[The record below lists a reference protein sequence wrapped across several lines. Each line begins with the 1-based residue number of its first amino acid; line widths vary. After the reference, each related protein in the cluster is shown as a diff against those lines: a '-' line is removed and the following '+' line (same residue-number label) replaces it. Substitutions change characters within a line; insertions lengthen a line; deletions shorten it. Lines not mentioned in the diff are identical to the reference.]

1 MRNYIEAILGKTAVV
16 LVVETQHD
24 PAVSQELGMMDDPLD
39 FLFDTAYHSPHHTF
53 ANQNSN
59 LGIGRKHLTPF
70 REKQSPPAAKPK
82 PQRSSEK
89 LNQRKKRHEKKK
101 NVRIHPI
108 PSRSSP
114 EEIAFQLSGHQSA
127 TGSRSYKQFS
137 ESIVEKISDRE
148 QKESKESTDIG
159 SQSIKRNSLR
169 VALEYSKQQQQEQL
183 SSLAHSEAP
192 SQSVGP
198 VSFSYMTIGFN
209 NNLSNLPEWTCLRD
223 NYIRQLHSLESHESI
238 ACQKGFKTEISIP
251 NFVSLLLSLRKIS
264 CRIVYAFQVSAK
276 SKTIHD
282 TAFSDL
288 HGYVLRMVNDMSC
301 INRSPFIDWLGILT
315 LYNPFLS
322 CRKLDGTPA
331 LVCLERKPSIGVQI
345 HRATETRDDETKV
358 SLTVETLEV
367 RDELRMTESEQEF
380 VDSLSETVWTT
391 FLQHQE
397 ATKYRRPG
405 PPVLDPAESEDA
417 GKFTA
422 EMAAD
427 LGYQNLVLNSQ
438 QLSSH
443 IRLKGEHWRIWRRR
457 YLIRVGLRNIR
468 EGRERGILRQVS
480 TFLPSLPPLSHMS
493 R

>member
-1 MRNYIEAILGKTAVV
+1 
-16 LVVETQHD
+16 
-24 PAVSQELGMMDDPLD
+24 MDSLD
-39 FLFDTAYHSPHHTF
+39 FLFDTAYRSPHRSF
-53 ANQNSN
+53 ANHSDF
-59 LGIGRKHLTPF
+59 GRKHLTPF
-70 REKQSPPAAKPK
+70 HEEHSPPASK
-82 PQRSSEK
+82 PQRSVGK
-89 LNQRKKRHEKKK
+89 LKERKRRHEKK

-108 PSRSSP
+108 PSSSP
-114 EEIAFQLSGHQSA
+114 EEIAFQLSGPQSA
-127 TGSRSYKQFS
+127 AGSRSYKQFS
-137 ESIVEKISDRE
+137 ESISEKFSDRE
-148 QKESKESTDIG
+148 AKESVDLG
-159 SQSIKRNSLR
+159 SQSVKKNSLR
-169 VALEYSKQQQQEQL
+169 EALEFSRQQHTQEQPSTL
-183 SSLAHSEAP
+183 VHSETP
-192 SQSVGP
+192 TQPVGP

-209 NNLSNLPEWTCLRD
+209 NNLSNLPEWTSLRD

-238 ACQKGFKTEISIP
+238 ASQKGFQTEISIP

-276 SKTIHD
+276 AKTIHD
-282 TAFSDL
+282 TAFSEL

-301 INRSPFIDWLGILT
+301 INRSPFIDWLGIFT

-322 CRKLDGTPA
+322 SRKLDGTSA

-345 HRATETRDDETKV
+345 HRAIETSHEETKV
-358 SLTVETLEV
+358 SLTVETVEV

-380 VDSLSETVWTT
+380 VDSLSETLWTT

-405 PPVLDPAESEDA
+405 IPVASDPVESGNP

-443 IRLKGEHWRIWRRR
+443 IRLKGNHWRIWRRR

-468 EGRERGILRQVS
+468 EGRERSIFRQA
-480 TFLPSLPPLSHMS
+480 LP
-493 R
+493 